1 MEKMKKNSG
10 QALLIILLVMAV
22 GLTVGLAVVS
32 RSVTDISISRQE
44 EESARVFSVAEAG
57 IEEALKAGAEVV
69 LPEGMVAEGIT
80 ATVKKETLGGGK
92 EFVFPNAIQ
101 VGDAQTVWL
110 VEHDSDGNLIE
121 TPSYTA
127 GSLDVCWE
135 DTNPETALEV
145 TIFYKDG
152 GVYKIA
158 RGAYDAEAIS
168 RGNNFSSPD
177 TGGCAGLG
185 RKKILNWADFGIN
198 LDSNTFLLFLRLR
211 PLYNQAKIGVASSVN
226 LPSQGTCY
234 ESTATAAKSGI
245 TRKVQQCQF
254 YKTPPAIFDYVLY
267 SEGDLIK

>member
-1 MEKMKKNSG
+1 MKKNSG
-10 QALLIILLVMAV
+10 QIVLIILLIMAV
-22 GLTVGLAVVS
+22 GLTIGLAVVS
-32 RSVTDISISRQE
+32 RSVTDIRISRQE

-57 IEEALKAGAEVV
+57 IEEALKTGAAVV
-69 LPEGMVAEGIT
+69 LPEGVIAEGIT
-80 ATVKKETLGGGK
+80 ATVEKKTLGGGK

-110 VEHDSDGNLIE
+110 VEHDAGGNLIE
-121 TPSYTA
+121 TPYYTA
-127 GSLDVCWE
+127 SSLDVCWE
-135 DTNPETALEV
+135 DTDPETAVEV

-158 RGAYDAEAIS
+158 RGAYDAETIS
-168 RGNNFSSPD
+168 RGNSFDLPD
-177 TGGCAGLG
+177 GGSCAGLG
-185 RKKILNWADFGIN
+185 RKKTINWADFDIN

-211 PLYNQAKIGVASSVN
+211 PLYNQAKIGVVSSVN

-234 ESTATAAKSGI
+234 ESTATAPESGI